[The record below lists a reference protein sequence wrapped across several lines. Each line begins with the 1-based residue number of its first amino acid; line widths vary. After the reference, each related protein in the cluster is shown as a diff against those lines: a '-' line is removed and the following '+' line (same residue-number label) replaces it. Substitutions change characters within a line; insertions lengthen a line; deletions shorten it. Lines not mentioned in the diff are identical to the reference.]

1 MTKKILNTRNGGIL
15 LLGLLLFVFALLP
28 QAAVA
33 KENAENEAGLNRY
46 VVELRDPP
54 LASFEGRGLSFT
66 NQSGKKSL
74 TATAT
79 QSSGGQ
85 KLNLASAEALSYL
98 EYISEQH
105 EAFRQEAEALL
116 DRPVRP
122 AHQYRLATNG
132 MALDLSEEEAA
143 VLASSPLLNSISRDI
158 KYRLDTFAGPEW
170 IGAGEIWSGLSG
182 FPAARGE
189 EIIVGIIDSGINW
202 ESPSFDDPSP
212 DGFRHSNPL
221 SQQLGLCELAEVD
234 CNNKLIGVYDF
245 VEDDPGTEDY
255 VEENTNGRDNDGHGS
270 HVASIAVGNP
280 VTVVINDSENATLSG
295 VASRANVIA
304 YRVCYIGEPQT
315 AGSGGCMGSAILSAI
330 DQAIAD
336 GVDAVNYSIGSGAD
350 NPWRVGSV
358 ARAFLNARGAGIFVA
373 TSAGNSGP
381 NPGTVGSPANAPWM
395 IAVGNATHNS
405 VSGNLVRNLV
415 GGDSPPPD
423 DLTGASLTGGTGQL
437 LIVHASDFGNA
448 LCGDGEAELQ
458 ATCDG
463 NQGLSNPWAGQNPFN
478 GEIVV
483 CDRGT
488 YGRVEKGKN
497 VLLAGAGGYILAN
510 NEEFGESIVADEHCL
525 PASHIGEEDG
535 DTLRNW
541 LASGNGHGGSISGF
555 GLIEADKFGDHLSFS
570 TSRGPALSP
579 VEDTLKPNLIAP
591 GQSILAA
598 EKDGA
603 QYGAKSGTSMSSPHI
618 TGAAALLKSVHRD
631 WNVSQLVSAIETTAT
646 ADLAIVSDGSAAT
659 PNDRGAGR
667 PRLGEAA
674 NAGLYLNV
682 TATDFTTANP
692 AFGGQPGNLNLAGLV
707 DASCTGSCSFMRIV
721 TDQMGGGNWTA
732 TAVGF
737 PEGVDI
743 AIDPPNFTLTNG
755 ASQSLAIDIDL
766 SANGDVGEWVSGN
779 IRLSAAGSP
788 DQLLTVSVYS
798 SGGDLPA
805 KWALQDDRN
814 GGWKTFSLAGLV
826 ALPDATLTSG
836 GLVKP
841 DKTVES
847 LVEDSSRNN
856 PYNGGPGVYTKW
868 HSLPQGGLWLY
879 TETLASTA
887 IDLDLF
893 VGRDD
898 NGNGTPEES
907 EELCTSTSSNEL
919 ERCDLFDLPPGD
931 YWIIVQNWD
940 GTNAQGDDAT
950 LLSAAIETSGGS
962 YLAAS
967 GPGIV
972 KNNEPFDVRLS
983 WDNLSALP
991 GETWLGA
998 VGIGSNRGNPNNIGV
1013 IPVELT
1019 RIGIAEP
1026 ETFPLMDGETHRF
1039 ALDALA
1045 KHDRVFIDT
1054 PPGTTILTVTASGA
1068 DAAQNDG
1075 LTLELARLDF
1085 TDALSVPPFATAAG
1099 AAGVIVSDTGG
1110 GGVGPSVTFAGSIQ
1124 PGRWYAVV
1132 SNANETPSAVEI
1144 RADVTFQGSPVESR
1158 RGLWEPSSR
1167 PGLGQ
1172 GFDYN
1177 WGGDNRAL
1185 IWYTYDEDG
1194 QPVWFIAG
1202 DAAVD
1207 GNIWTTDLLRVTNDG
1222 ASQQLAP
1229 VGKISVTSIA
1239 ENDVLFSY
1247 TLYGQSATERMQPLS
1262 ALTCPQQNGSQP
1274 SYTGI
1279 WYRGVDGLGGA
1290 SIVVNSVTQAQ
1301 IHYLFDAVGMPRWLV
1316 AQDLADPSPLN
1327 GELPILQFNGYCAVC
1342 DPAPVSFETVGML
1355 ERSFGNETQ
1364 GSWTLD
1370 YLFQSPLDGSV
1381 ERTDQVIK
1389 LTDTLGCQ

>member
-1 MTKKILNTRNGGIL
+1 MRKEMAKKILNPPHSGIL
-15 LLGLLLFVFALLP
+15 SLCLLLSVLAFLP
-28 QAAVA
+28 QAAAA
-33 KENAENEAGLNRY
+33 KDNAANDGRLNRY
-46 VVELRDPP
+46 IIELQDPP
-54 LASFEGRGLSFT
+54 LASFDGRELSFT
-66 NQSGKKSL
+66 NHTGKKSL

-79 QSSGGQ
+79 QSNGGQ

-98 EYISEQH
+98 EYITGRH

-116 DRPVRP
+116 GRPIVP
-122 AHQYRLATNG
+122 THQYRLATNG
-132 MALDLSEEEAA
+132 MALDLSEEEANI
-143 VLASSPLLNSISRDI
+143 LASSPFLNSISRDV
-158 KYRLDTFAGPEW
+158 KYRLDTFAGPKW

-189 EIIVGIIDSGINW
+189 DIIVGIIDSGINW
-202 ESPSFDDPSP
+202 ESPSFNDPSP
-212 DGFRHSNPL
+212 DGYNHTNPL
-221 SQQLGLCELAEVD
+221 GQQLGLCELAEVE

-245 VEDDPGTEDY
+245 VEDDPGTQDS
-255 VEENTNGRDNDGHGS
+255 VEENTNGRDNDGHGT

-280 VTVVINDSENATLSG
+280 VNVLINDSENVTLSG

-315 AGSGGCMGSAILSAI
+315 ADSGGCMGSAILSAI

-350 NPWRVGSV
+350 NPWRVGSI
-358 ARAFLNARGAGIFVA
+358 ARAFLSARGAGIFVA

-395 IAVGNATHNS
+395 IAVGNATHNN
-405 VSGNLVRNLV
+405 VSGSLIRNLV
-415 GGDSPPPD
+415 GGDTPPPD
-423 DLTGASLTGGTGQL
+423 DLAGASLTGGTGQL
-437 LIVHASDFGNA
+437 QIVHASDFGNA
-448 LCGDGEAELQ
+448 LCGAGEAELQ

-463 NQGLSNPWAGQNPFN
+463 NQGTSNPWAGQQPFN
-478 GEIVV
+478 GQIVV

-497 VLLAGAGGYILAN
+497 VFLAGAAGYILAN
-510 NEEFGESIVADEHCL
+510 NADFGESIVADEHCL
-525 PASHIGEEDG
+525 PASHIGKEDG

-541 LASGNGHGGSISGF
+541 LASGSGHGGSISGF
-555 GLIEADKFGDHLSFS
+555 GLIEADRFGDQLSIS
-570 TSRGPALSP
+570 TSRGPALPP

-603 QYGAKSGTSMSSPHI
+603 QYGTKSGTSMASPHI

-646 ADLAIVSDGSAAT
+646 AEQAIVTDGSAAT

-682 TATDFTTANP
+682 TATDFTIANP
-692 AFGGQPGNLNLAGLV
+692 ATGGQPGNLNLAGLV
-707 DASCTGSCSFMRIV
+707 DSSCTGSCSFLRTV

-732 TAVGF
+732 TAVDF
-737 PEGVDI
+737 PEGVDVT
-743 AIDPPNFTLTNG
+743 IDPPNFSLTNG
-755 ASQSLAIDIDL
+755 ASRSLSIDIDL
-766 SANGDVGEWVSGN
+766 SASADVGEWVTGN

-798 SGGDLPA
+798 SGGELPA

-814 GGWKTFSLAGLV
+814 GGWQVFSLSGL
-826 ALPDATLTSG
+826 
-836 GLVKP
+836 
-841 DKTVES
+841 ES
-847 LVEDSSRNN
+847 LVVDSSRDN
-856 PYNGGPGVYTKW
+856 PYDGGPGVYTKW
-868 HSLPQGGLWLY
+868 YSLPQGGLWLY

-887 IDLDLF
+887 IDLDLY

-898 NGNGTPEES
+898 NGNGLPEKS
-907 EELCTSTSSNEL
+907 EELCTSTSAIEL

-940 GTNAQGDDAT
+940 GTNAGGDDAT
-950 LLSAAIETSGGS
+950 LLSAAIGTSS
-962 YLAAS
+962 DSNLAAS
-967 GPGIV
+967 GPGMV
-972 KNNEPFDVRLS
+972 ETNEPFNVRVS
-983 WDNLSALP
+983 WDNLNALP

-1019 RIGIAEP
+1019 RGGIADP
-1026 ETFPLMDGETHRF
+1026 ETFPLMEGETHRL
-1039 ALDALA
+1039 ALDAGA
-1045 KHDRVFIDT
+1045 RHDRVFIDI
-1054 PPGTTILTVTASGA
+1054 PVGTTILTVTASGA

-1085 TDALSVPPFATAAG
+1085 ADALSVPPFATAAG
-1099 AAGVIVSDTGG
+1099 AAGIIASDTGD
-1110 GGVGPSVTFAGSIQ
+1110 GGVGPSVTVAANLQ
-1124 PGRWYAVV
+1124 PGRWYAIV
-1132 SNANETPSAVEI
+1132 SNTNETPSAVEI
-1144 RADVTFQGSPVESR
+1144 HADVTFQGTPVDSH

-1177 WGGDNRAL
+1177 WGGNNRAL

-1202 DAAVD
+1202 DVAVQ

-1239 ENDVLFSY
+1239 ENDILFSY

-1290 SIVVNSVTQAQ
+1290 SIVVNAITQAQ
-1301 IHYLFDAVGMPRWLV
+1301 IHYLFDVVGMPRWLV

-1327 GELPILQFNGYCAVC
+1327 GELPILQFTGYCAVC
-1342 DPAPVSFETVGML
+1342 DPAPVSFEIVGMV
-1355 ERSFGNETQ
+1355 ERSFGNETE

-1370 YLFQSPLDGSV
+1370 YLFQSPLEGSV